1 MSPLLIT
8 SIKDEIWDSYSAS
21 INIMKKA
28 KSYEK
33 SIVLTT
39 ELGHMNTISYL
50 PNPRYKSI
58 KQTKYIMRLYCRGK
72 ILYLGLLII

>member
-1 MSPLLIT
+1 MRQRWCIALRLPVQLR
-8 SIKDEIWDSYSAS
+8 A
-21 INIMKKA
+21 NNQKA

-50 PNPRYKSI
+50 PNPRYK
-58 KQTKYIMRLYCRGK
+58 KYKTDK
-72 ILYLGLLII
+72 IYYEAILSWENTLSWFINYLKNI